1 MAYYIESVY
10 CIYMLPGP
18 IFSHTEG
25 HVNKFQL
32 TKTVDVMAEHVKGQ
46 YVNNEAIQALVNIT
60 SLLTR

>member
-1 MAYYIESVY
+1 
-10 CIYMLPGP
+10 MLPGP

-25 HVNKFQL
+25 HVQL
-32 TKTVDVMAEHVKGQ
+32 MKTVDVMAEHVKGQ